1 MDEFGAS
8 NTQHS
13 TGYLTRSEMAEV
25 LRCSTRQL
33 DKMRK
38 QGLPVDHFVGR
49 EPQFDREVVLTWIRG
64 FYKGSGK

>member
-1 MDEFGAS
+1 
-8 NTQHS
+8 
-13 TGYLTRSEMAEV
+13 MAEV

-49 EPQFDREVVLTWIRG
+49 EPRFDREVVLTWIRG

>member
-1 MDEFGAS
+1 MDEIGAS
-8 NTQHS
+8 TTTDS
-13 TGYLTRSEMAEV
+13 PSYLTRREMAEV

-33 DKMRK
+33 DKMRI

-49 EPQFDREVVLTWIRG
+49 EPRFDREAVLTWVRG